1 MKKFILLVF
10 MTTAYHGLSFAQSF
24 KINGTCEGLADGTWL
39 YLKEAN
45 TNRTLD
51 STQLLKGN
59 FALKGKMS
67 EEPAKVL
74 LHTDKFSNYVFF
86 WLESTP
92 LSMHLKAGEFK
103 KGSIKGSK
111 TQDEDH
117 KLMSIIQPIKDE
129 QESLTASLK
138 KTTDS
143 NAQKVL
149 KNRLKQTNDSEK
161 QAYMNYVKNNP
172 GSLIAA
178 NILNIYA
185 STWGKKVTES
195 LYAAFTPQIKQS
207 RFGKDIKT
215 FISLNREIKIGSKF
229 VDFEQ
234 SNAAGKN
241 IKLSDIK
248 GKYILL
254 EFWASWCGPCREE
267 NPTLVNTFKEFQDK
281 GFNIL
286 GVSAD
291 NDKNNWL
298 NAIKHDGLLWENVSD
313 LQGDKNHAALMYGIS
328 AYPTNFLINDKG
340 IIIAKNLRGDQLR
353 KKLLELLP

>member
-1 MKKFILLVF
+1 MRKFILLVL
-10 MTTAYHGLSFAQSF
+10 MVVINYSLSFAQSF
-24 KINGTCEGLADGTWL
+24 KINGTCEGLTDGTWL

-45 TNRTLD
+45 TNQILD
-51 STQLLKGN
+51 SVQIKNGS
-59 FALKGKMS
+59 FALKGKMG
-67 EEPAKVL
+67 EEPTKVL

-86 WLESTP
+86 WLESGP
-92 LSMHLKAGEFK
+92 LSMNLKAGEFK
-103 KGSIKGSK
+103 KGNIKGSK

-117 KLMSIIQPIKDE
+117 KLMSIIQPIRDE
-129 QESLTASLK
+129 QELLRGALK
-138 KTTDS
+138 KSTDP
-143 NAQKVL
+143 NEQKNI
-149 KNRLKQTNDSEK
+149 KNRLKLSEESEK
-161 QAYMNYVKNNP
+161 QAYINYVKNNP
-172 GSLIAA
+172 SSLIAA
-178 NILNIYA
+178 NILNVYA
-185 STWGKKVTES
+185 STWGKKVTED
-195 LYAAFTPQIKQS
+195 LYAALTPQIKQS

-215 FISLNREIKIGSKF
+215 FINLNREIKIGSKF

-234 SNAAGKN
+234 TNASGKN
-241 IKLSDIK
+241 IKLSDIR

-267 NPTLVNTFKEFQDK
+267 NPELVNTFKEFKDK

-298 NAIKHDGLLWENVSD
+298 NAIKQDGLLWENVSD
-313 LQGDKNHAALMYGIS
+313 LQGDKNHVALMYGIS

-340 IIIAKNLRGDQLR
+340 IIIEKNLRGDQLR